1 MKKIL
6 IPILIVIVA
15 LFIVAM
21 FLGRSNRANSDAGY
35 HTHEDGSTHYDV
47 AETTAEEYHVHEDGE
62 THYGEH

>member
-1 MKKIL
+1 MKKII
-6 IPILIVIVA
+6 IPILIVILA

-21 FLGRSNRANSDAGY
+21 FLGRSNRTNSEQGY

-47 AETTAEEYHVHEDGE
+47 VKTTSQEYHVHADGE